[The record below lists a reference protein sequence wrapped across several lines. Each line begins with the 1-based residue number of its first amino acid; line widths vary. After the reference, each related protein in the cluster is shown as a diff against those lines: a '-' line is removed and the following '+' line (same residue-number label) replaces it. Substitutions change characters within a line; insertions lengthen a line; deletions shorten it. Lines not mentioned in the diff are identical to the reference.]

1 MQQIV
6 YYNSDFK
13 HIYQFDCNKIH
24 TYMKEGS
31 IIILCKIV
39 ESIRIE
45 NCINVSCFLISEFK
59 YFEKKYLIFRIST
72 YKIRWICQRTIIE
85 IWKERTQGIQVIFK
99 FTFLPT
105 SSWVTKK
112 LLVDLLATILTFEF
126 IDFDTFH
133 KQTTRENGG
142 ITSEPISNWKNVLLY
157 ITIPKWKIIQ
167 SVLLKHF

>member
-1 MQQIV
+1 MQQII

-31 IIILCKIV
+31 MIIILCKIV

-85 IWKERTQGIQVIFK
+85 ILKERTQVIFK
-99 FTFLPT
+99 LTFLPT

-126 IDFDTFH
+126 IHFDTSTFTFH

-142 ITSEPISNWKNVLLY
+142 ITSVPNWKNVLLY
-157 ITIPKWKIIQ
+157 ITIPK
-167 SVLLKHF
+167 

>member
-1 MQQIV
+1 
-6 YYNSDFK
+6 
-13 HIYQFDCNKIH
+13 
-24 TYMKEGS
+24 MKEGS

-85 IWKERTQGIQVIFK
+85 ILKERTQGIQVIFK
-99 FTFLPT
+99 LTFLPT

-133 KQTTRENGG
+133 KQTTREMVALLQ
-142 ITSEPISNWKNVLLY
+142 SPYPIGRMYYFISQF
-157 ITIPKWKIIQ
+157 Q
-167 SVLLKHF
+167 SGRLFSPCCWNISRYYKYWRHAKTLFSFFFVNFS

>member
-99 FTFLPT
+99 LTFLPT

-112 LLVDLLATILTFEF
+112 LLVDLLAFKF
-126 IDFDTFH
+126 IDSDTFH

-142 ITSEPISNWKNVLLY
+142 ITSEPISNWRNVLLY